1 MNETMMKM
9 VTVNY
14 DSEQPTVL
22 GRDLHEALGIDSNYT
37 TWFKR
42 MCEYGFE
49 EGKDYITCFPNLESE
64 KQHGGQNK
72 IDHQITI
79 PMAKEICMIQ
89 RTDIG
94 RRYRQYFIALE
105 EKWNSP
111 ELVMARALKLA
122 NVQIQDLQTV
132 NKALLK
138 TNEQQERVI
147 TEMKPKAEY
156 AEKILQ
162 SKETLATSQIA
173 EDYGMTA
180 QAMNKCLERLG
191 IQYKRRTQ
199 WLLYAK
205 YKGKGYTDSYTY
217 CNDQSQAFVN
227 TVWTQKGRMFVYEQ
241 LKAINIL
248 PTIERN

>member
-22 GRDLHEALGIDSNYT
+22 GRDLHEALGIKTAYKD
-37 TWFKR
+37 WFPR

-49 EGKDYITCFPNLESE
+49 EGKDFCSFLSEST
-64 KQHGGQNK
+64 GGRRST
-72 IDHQITI
+72 DHQITI

-89 RTDIG
+89 RTEIG

-162 SKETLATSQIA
+162 SKETLTTSQIA

>member
-1 MNETMMKM
+1 
-9 VTVNY
+9 
-14 DSEQPTVL
+14 
-22 GRDLHEALGIDSNYT
+22 
-37 TWFKR
+37 
-42 MCEYGFE
+42 
-49 EGKDYITCFPNLESE
+49 
-64 KQHGGQNK
+64 
-72 IDHQITI
+72 
-79 PMAKEICMIQ
+79 MIQ

-162 SKETLATSQIA
+162 SKETLTTSQIA

-205 YKGKGYTDSYTY
+205 YKGKGYTDSYEIS
-217 CNDQSQAFVN
+217 CEHS
-227 TVWTQKGRMFVYEQ
+227 
-241 LKAINIL
+241 
-248 PTIERN
+248 

>member
-22 GRDLHEALGIDSNYT
+22 GRDLHEALGIKTAYKD
-37 TWFKR
+37 WFPR

-49 EGKDYITCFPNLESE
+49 EGKDFCSFLSEST
-64 KQHGGQNK
+64 GGRRST
-72 IDHQITI
+72 DHQITI

-89 RTDIG
+89 RTEIG

-162 SKETLATSQIA
+162 SKETLTTSQIA

-248 PTIERN
+248 PTIEKN